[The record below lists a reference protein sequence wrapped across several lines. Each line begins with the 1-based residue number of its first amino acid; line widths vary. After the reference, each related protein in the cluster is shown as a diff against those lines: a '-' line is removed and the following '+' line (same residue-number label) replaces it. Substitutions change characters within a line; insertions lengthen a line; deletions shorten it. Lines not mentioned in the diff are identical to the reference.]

1 MGYKTISLIATDT
14 ATDGPA
20 LRAALGIAAR
30 EEAALEIYCVGI
42 DPAHYDALSVGAVAV
57 TVEAAI
63 NEARARAARV
73 AAWVRDN
80 IPAGTTRVS
89 VQEVVSPQLGLDFTV
104 SRVARYS
111 DLVVATQPYGPGR
124 DTTQVTLVEAALFA
138 TGAPVLVVPEA
149 EVDWSRPFGRVL
161 VAWNESD
168 VSFAAIRAAM
178 PILKAAE
185 TVDIIMVDPPSHSP
199 ERSDPGG
206 SVSLMLARHG
216 VKTEVSIL
224 ARTLPRVSEI
234 ILRFARDHG
243 AEAVVMGAYGHSRFR
258 EAILGGAT
266 REMLEGAH
274 VPLLMAH

>member
-1 MGYKTISLIATDT
+1 MGYKTISLIATNT

-30 EEAALEIYCVGI
+30 EEANLEIYCVGI

-63 NEARARAARV
+63 TEARARAAHV
-73 AAWVRDN
+73 AEWVRGI
-80 IPAGTTRVS
+80 IPANATRVS

-124 DTTQVTLVEAALFA
+124 DATQVTLVEAALFA
-138 TGAPVLVVPEA
+138 TGAPVLVVPET
-149 EVDWSRPFGRVL
+149 EMDWSRPFGRVL

-168 VSFAAIRAAM
+168 VSFAAIRAGL
-178 PILKAAE
+178 PILQAAE
-185 TVDIIMVDPPSHSP
+185 HVDIIMVDPPSHSP

-206 SVSLMLARHG
+206 AVSLMLARHG
-216 VKTEVSIL
+216 VRTEVSIL
-224 ARTLPRVSEI
+224 ARTLPRISEI

-243 AEAVVMGAYGHSRFR
+243 ADAIVMGAYGHSRFR

-266 REMLEGAH
+266 REMLETAH
-274 VPLLMAH
+274 VPLFMAH

>member
-1 MGYKTISLIATDT
+1 VGYRTISLIVTDMT
-14 ATDGPA
+14 TDGAA
-20 LRAALGIAAR
+20 LQAALGFAEQ
-30 EEAALEIYCVGI
+30 EEAHLEVYCVGI
-42 DPAHYDALSVGAVAV
+42 DPAHYDALSVAAVTI
-57 TVEAAI
+57 TVEATI
-63 NEARARAARV
+63 NEARNRAAAV
-73 AAWVRDN
+73 ADWVRSR
-80 IPAGTTRVS
+80 IPADTSRVS
-89 VQEVVSPQLGLDFTV
+89 VQEVVSPQLGLDYTV

-124 DTTQVTLVEAALFA
+124 AATQVTLVEAALFA
-138 TGAPVLVVPEA
+138 TGAPVLVVPDNGT
-149 EVDWSRPFGRVL
+149 DWSRPFGRVV

-178 PILKAAE
+178 PMLRRADH
-185 TVDIIMVDPPSHSP
+185 VDLVMVDPPSHSP

-206 SVSLMLARHG
+206 AVSLMLARHG

-243 AEAVVMGAYGHSRFR
+243 AEAIVMGAYGHSRFR

-266 REMLEGAH
+266 REMLEEAH
-274 VPLLMAH
+274 IPLLMAH